1 MSALAEDR
9 VLITEV
15 AKELVRQAVAE
26 GTGITADTAWR
37 AQRPET
43 KSGYRTRAVQILVA
57 VDVALE
63 GR

>member
-26 GTGITADTAWR
+26 GTEVTADTVWR

-43 KSGYRTRAVQILVA
+43 KAGYRTRAIQILVA
-57 VDVALE
+57 VDLALE
-63 GR
+63 AR